1 MSGPSGAPFGYRGDV
16 DLRDKVALVT
26 GASSGIG
33 AATALAMAKAGMR
46 VAVVARR
53 ADRLAQVEGLIRA
66 QSGIAHSIVCDM
78 AVPGHADKLLSEVES
93 ALGAVDV
100 VFANAGY
107 GLELTVAE
115 TSTEQLRRL
124 FEVNLF
130 AATDLLSESARRMR
144 AANRRGHL
152 LMCSSCVARY
162 ALPKVGVYAAAKAA
176 QLSICQAMRA
186 ELEGA
191 GIMVSSV
198 HPIAT
203 ETEFYP
209 QMQSASGKELLAGE
223 EFPLVPDHAP
233 RLFVQSP
240 EVVARAVVKCLRNPR
255 PEVWTSFSA
264 RLAGAV
270 FALSPR
276 LHDAVMRRSQRR
288 ERRH

>member
-1 MSGPSGAPFGYRGDV
+1 M

-46 VAVVARR
+46 VAIVARR
-53 ADRLAQVEGLIRA
+53 ADRLAELREVIRTT
-66 QSGIAHSIVCDM
+66 GGTAHAITCDM
-78 AVPGHADKLLSEVES
+78 AVAGHAAGLLSEVES
-93 ALGAVDV
+93 ALGPVDV

-124 FEVNLF
+124 FEVNVF
-130 AATDLLSESARRMR
+130 AATDLLSEAARRLR
-144 AANRRGHL
+144 ASGRRGHL
-152 LMCSSCVARY
+152 LMCSSCIARY
-162 ALPKVGVYAAAKAA
+162 ALPRVGVYAAAKAA

-209 QMQSASGKELLAGE
+209 QMQSASGRELAAGE
-223 EFPLVPDHAP
+223 RFPLVPDHAP

-240 EVVARAVVKCLRNPR
+240 DVVAQAVVKCLRNPR

-276 LHDAVMRRSQRR
+276 LHDRVMRRSQRR
-288 ERRH
+288 PRRN